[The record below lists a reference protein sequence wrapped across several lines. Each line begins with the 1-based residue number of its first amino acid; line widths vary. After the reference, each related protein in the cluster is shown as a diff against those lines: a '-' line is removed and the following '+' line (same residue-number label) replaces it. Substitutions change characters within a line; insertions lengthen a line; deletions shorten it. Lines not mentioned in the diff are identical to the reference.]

1 MFSSWEKCSEQC
13 PTCRACTSPRNI
25 VKRLYFARC
34 SDRAMNGIESSTEN
48 ALSTGTPENFNGNR
62 HGNDESCNTIIDYE
76 SDSEGSGE
84 QEWAMSV
91 IGDGDSTNGN
101 NTSVIALERSESI
114 VRSEAEGEEELEY
127 HETISNADMATFDA
141 SFSDT
146 SSLSLGTLSELFSE
160 IDAVSISSMN
170 HNNMETSNSSD
181 DHEEFNDDSGNT
193 YTSLL
198 LIEHGSN
205 DDHDNSSNDNNSS
218 DSEESDD
225 NDSSDSDKSDD
236 SSDDCGLS
244 EYGHFDHLAVDD
256 LILCILVHGLN
267 LEFGWRKHV
276 YDRVNRRIAITIA
289 TYPHHF
295 LLATFL
301 SSVFLSSSLLNSTL
315 ENDIRRSFSPPES
328 RAAREEEIYMQFYN
342 ITIVPQR
349 TFIIFYAKDSGTM
362 LRRNHIEEMYQ
373 IDRLM
378 TDVLHNTE
386 YFDKEFNKN
395 ESNTDYDKDAI
406 FAFPTSTIFG
416 QELFLGSNLFDVE
429 SSGNHIFPNRSMIR
443 EVGTIMFWHLFNADN
458 PHKLEILQNVTI
470 KLLEMSKEKMPPN
483 GSILIF
489 LVMKLQTVKCSEA
502 LMK

>member
-1 MFSSWEKCSEQC
+1 MRCTQYAMAINIYGTMNRPDESDMEDIIGSCVICAQNLCVDNFSSLPCGHTFHYKCILRWLCCSEQC

-34 SDRAMNGIESSTEN
+34 SDRAMNGIESSTVSAKHNNKFAPSMNEN

-244 EYGHFDHLAVDD
+244 EYGHFDHLAVD
-256 LILCILVHGLN
+256 V
-267 LEFGWRKHV
+267 
-276 YDRVNRRIAITIA
+276 RI
-289 TYPHHF
+289 F
-295 LLATFL
+295 
-301 SSVFLSSSLLNSTL
+301 N
-315 ENDIRRSFSPPES
+315 
-328 RAAREEEIYMQFYN
+328 
-342 ITIVPQR
+342 QR
-349 TFIIFYAKDSGTM
+349 IS
-362 LRRNHIEEMYQ
+362 
-373 IDRLM
+373 
-378 TDVLHNTE
+378 
-386 YFDKEFNKN
+386 
-395 ESNTDYDKDAI
+395 
-406 FAFPTSTIFG
+406 
-416 QELFLGSNLFDVE
+416 
-429 SSGNHIFPNRSMIR
+429 
-443 EVGTIMFWHLFNADN
+443 
-458 PHKLEILQNVTI
+458 
-470 KLLEMSKEKMPPN
+470 
-483 GSILIF
+483 
-489 LVMKLQTVKCSEA
+489 
-502 LMK
+502 